1 MRPVGPPGTD
11 PTMLS
16 RLLSGPRALSK
27 APVIALSCLGWARSL
42 GRAWKLPA
50 VLGSLGGGYWAG
62 CLPSLETA
70 LPEPVTGCG
79 LACRAAGQSEQEALV
94 PSPFPPCSS
103 REPGVPGPG
112 LAQPHSLADAW
123 SSGFE
128 LWLRCGCRQGP
139 SFPWSR
145 RPQPQFPFL
154 KDSYQETVWAASARR
169 ASAPSGALVFRL
181 LEVTRHS
188 LVCGRLF

>member
-11 PTMLS
+11 ATV
-16 RLLSGPRALSK
+16 LLRPLRGPRALSK

-50 VLGSLGGGYWAG
+50 VLGSLGGGHWAG

-79 LACRAAGQSEQEALV
+79 LACRVAGQSEQEALV

-103 REPGVPGPG
+103 REPGVPRPG
-112 LAQPHSLADAW
+112 LARPHSLVDAW

-128 LWLRCGCRQGP
+128 LWLCCGCRQGP

-154 KDSYQETVWAASARR
+154 KDWYQETVGSQCPPCQRPFRR
-169 ASAPSGALVFRL
+169 TCVQVA
-181 LEVTRHS
+181 
-188 LVCGRLF
+188 

>member
-103 REPGVPGPG
+103 REPGVPRPG

-139 SFPWSR
+139 ILPLVPPPTASVSLSEGLVSGDSVGSQCPPCQRPFR
-145 RPQPQFPFL
+145 RTCVQ
-154 KDSYQETVWAASARR
+154 VA
-169 ASAPSGALVFRL
+169 
-181 LEVTRHS
+181 
-188 LVCGRLF
+188 